1 MTAYLAIQEDDFP
14 LVETSSIQSN
24 FLQYGDEPTAHD
36 ISVRADSPQII
47 TVIFSTAA
55 RELDLALEP
64 KDIKRYWRT
73 CGTII
78 GRTIGVISGDI
89 DALKENVSSLIL
101 YPSIE
106 VAGYET
112 ESVQGFY
119 PITPGRHVLFSGK
132 LKFRIADLPK
142 WEPRAGIII
151 KKKRM
156 RNAR

>member
-1 MTAYLAIQEDDFP
+1 MSNDYDFYRAQYEQLLKDYNALRED
-14 LVETSSIQSN
+14 
-24 FLQYGDEPTAHD
+24 Y
-36 ISVRADSPQII
+36 
-47 TVIFSTAA
+47 
-55 RELDLALEP
+55 RELYKRLSEEIAAL
-64 KDIKRYWRT
+64 
-73 CGTII
+73 
-78 GRTIGVISGDI
+78 
-89 DALKENVSSLIL
+89 
-101 YPSIE
+101 E

>member
-1 MTAYLAIQEDDFP
+1 MKQCECGCGL
-14 LVETSSIQSN
+14 ET
-24 FLQYGDEPTAHD
+24 
-36 ISVRADSPQII
+36 
-47 TVIFSTAA
+47 
-55 RELDLALEP
+55 
-64 KDIKRYWRT
+64 
-73 CGTII
+73 
-78 GRTIGVISGDI
+78 GDI